1 LLVLGWLLAL
11 PVPFIIMWAP
21 AWSWIIVANALLG
34 ISQGLT
40 WSTTVIMKIDLVGPK
55 SRGLAVG
62 LNEFAGYF
70 ALAATAFVS
79 GYIAHRYGLRPAP
92 FYIGVAYG
100 ILGLGL
106 SILVVR
112 DTRGHV
118 QLEAANHAAP
128 AHSLSFREVFC
139 LTTFG
144 ERNLFAASQAGL
156 VNNLNDGMSWGIF
169 PLYFAAFGLNV
180 ERIGILKAA
189 YPAVWS
195 MLQTITGPL
204 SDRWGRKGLIVAGMW
219 VQALGLLQTAASNEF
234 SGWLAGSLLLGI
246 GTAMVYPSLLAVVSD
261 VAHPSWRARA
271 LSVYRFWRDLGYAI
285 GAVSAGLIADFFGL
299 RWAIVAIA
307 AVTFLS
313 GTVVGLVMRE
323 QRQS

>member
-1 LLVLGWLLAL
+1 
-11 PVPFIIMWAP
+11 
-21 AWSWIIVANALLG
+21 
-34 ISQGLT
+34 
-40 WSTTVIMKIDLVGPK
+40 
-55 SRGLAVG
+55 
-62 LNEFAGYF
+62 
-70 ALAATAFVS
+70 
-79 GYIAHRYGLRPAP
+79 
-92 FYIGVAYG
+92 
-100 ILGLGL
+100 
-106 SILVVR
+106 
-112 DTRGHV
+112 
-118 QLEAANHAAP
+118 
-128 AHSLSFREVFC
+128 
-139 LTTFG
+139 
-144 ERNLFAASQAGL
+144 
-156 VNNLNDGMSWGIF
+156 
-169 PLYFAAFGLNV
+169 
-180 ERIGILKAA
+180 
-189 YPAVWS
+189 

-219 VQALGLLQTAASNEF
+219 VQALGLLLTAASNEF

>member
-1 LLVLGWLLAL
+1 
-11 PVPFIIMWAP
+11 
-21 AWSWIIVANALLG
+21 
-34 ISQGLT
+34 
-40 WSTTVIMKIDLVGPK
+40 MKIDLVGPK

-70 ALAATAFVS
+70 ALAITAFVS
-79 GYIAHRYGLRPAP
+79 GYIAQRHGMRPAP
-92 FYIGVAYG
+92 FHLGIAYG
-100 ILGLGL
+100 LIGLAL
-106 SILVVR
+106 SVLLVR
-112 DTRGHV
+112 DTRDHV
-118 QLEAANHAAP
+118 QLETANHAAP
-128 AHSLSFREVFC
+128 AQSLSFRQVFR

-144 ERNLFAASQAGL
+144 NRNLFAASQAGL

-169 PLYFAAFGLNV
+169 PLYFAAFGLSI
-180 ERIGILKAA
+180 ERIGMLKAA
-189 YPAVWS
+189 YPAIWS
-195 MLQTITGPL
+195 VLQTITGPL

-219 VQALGLLQTAASNEF
+219 VQAIGLAVTALSGTF
-234 SGWLAGSLLLGI
+234 TGWLFGSLLLGV
-246 GTAMVYPSLLAVVSD
+246 GTAMVYPALLAVVSD

-299 RWAIVAIA
+299 RWAIVAVA

-313 GTVVGLVMRE
+313 GTVVGMVMRE